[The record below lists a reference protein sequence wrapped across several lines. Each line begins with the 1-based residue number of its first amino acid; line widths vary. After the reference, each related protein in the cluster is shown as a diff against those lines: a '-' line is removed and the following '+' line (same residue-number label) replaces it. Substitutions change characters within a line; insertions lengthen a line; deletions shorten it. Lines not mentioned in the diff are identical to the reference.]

1 MKQKFKD
8 CPPCQG
14 DCDQGRLCSNHET
27 DNVKLELLVT
37 YVGIALLYISASCFF
52 VWMFL

>member
-8 CPPCQG
+8 CPPCHG
-14 DCDQGRLCSNHET
+14 DCDQGRLCADYHVHS
-27 DNVKLELLVT
+27 VKLELLVT
-37 YVGIALLYISASCFF
+37 YAGIVLLYISASCFF